1 MIKLSIIIPAYNA
14 EPYISQL
21 IARLHNQ
28 YNEDMEIIVI
38 DDGSKFPYL
47 PEYTEIK
54 VIRQENRGVSAA
66 RNTGMEEAAGEWI
79 AFIDADDLIS
89 DNYVEKVFK
98 ALEEDPD
105 YVYLSWT
112 TFGGGW
118 KAYVQIKDMEG
129 RFPTWNQCVWNRIY
143 KRSMIG
149 DVRFNEKKQ
158 VAEDAEF
165 IRAVKEEG
173 KKKAFIQDVIYFYRT
188 ERRNSL
194 TERFNRGELDTER
207 IVYYYAKIPEDK
219 EVRNALISEIKR
231 DMETSEVIV
240 MTEDR
245 SRDIFSNVCMVM
257 DPTNINATEGRGEYT
272 NLIHIME
279 KPIKAQVVIYQ
290 GRIHEI
296 GGVETWIHNFVQTFK
311 DEYDILVLYDQPS
324 SMTQLERLQE
334 LTLVN
339 KNGKRKILCDTLLN
353 MRITDQIPENIVAK
367 KIVQLCHLC
376 QMKEKYRIQPKHDL
390 VVFPSLAAMESF
402 ADQTGGEVIQNI
414 TLGGNKKMA
423 LILVSAS
430 RFTYEKGEQR
440 MYILA
445 DRLNKAGIPFVW
457 MVFTDADIKSVPG
470 IVRMN
475 PRMDVRS
482 FMAAADYV
490 VQLSDKE
497 SFCYSI
503 VEALELGTAVL
514 ATPLDILPEIGFEE
528 GKHGYIIPKNMEFT
542 DTWLQIIATKVPIFK
557 YDRTEEN
564 KNIKKRWKE
573 ILGNTTKQWK
583 EHKGKVRIRI
593 VSEYYD
599 TEKGRMVSVGEEF
612 LEEPKRADRLI
623 FNGVAKVANNEKID
637 ML

>member
-1 MIKLSIIIPAYNA
+1 MKLSIIIPAYNA

-47 PEYTEIK
+47 PEYPEIK

-66 RNTGMEEAAGEWI
+66 RNTGLEEATGEWI

-98 ALEEDPD
+98 TLKEDPD

-129 RFPTWNQCVWNRIY
+129 QFPTWNQCVWNRIY

-149 DVRFNEKKQ
+149 DVRFNEKKA

-188 ERRNSL
+188 GIKNSL
-194 TERFNRGELDTER
+194 TARFTRGELDMER
-207 IVYYYAKIPEDK
+207 IVYYYAKIPEDQ

-231 DMETSEVIV
+231 EMETNEVIV
-240 MTEDR
+240 MTEDK
-245 SRDIFSNVCMVM
+245 SRKIFADVCMVM
-257 DPTNINATEGRGEYT
+257 DPENIYATEGRGEYT
-272 NLIHIME
+272 SMIHIME
-279 KPIKAQVVIYQ
+279 KPITAQVVIYQ

-311 DEYDILVLYDQPS
+311 NEYDILVLYDQPS
-324 SMTQLERLQE
+324 SMSQLERLQE
-334 LTLVN
+334 HTVVMR
-339 KNGKRKILCDTLLN
+339 NGKRKIVCDTLLN

-367 KIVQLCHLC
+367 RIVQLCHLC
-376 QMKEKYRIQPKHDL
+376 QMQENYRIQPKHDL
-390 VVFPSLAAMESF
+390 VVFPSSAAKESF
-402 ADQTGGEVIQNI
+402 ADQTGGKVIQNI
-414 TLGGNKKMA
+414 TLSEKQKMA
-423 LILVSAS
+423 MILVSAS

-445 DRLNKAGIPFVW
+445 NRLNKAGIPFVW
-457 MVFTDADIKSVPG
+457 LVFTDANIKQGGG
-470 IVRMN
+470 IVKMN
-475 PRMDVRS
+475 PRLDVKS
-482 FMAAADYV
+482 FMGAADYV

-497 SFCYSI
+497 SFCYTI

-514 ATPLDILPEIGFEE
+514 TTPIDILPEIKFEE
-528 GKHGYIIPKNMEFT
+528 GKHGYVMPFDMAFGDE
-542 DTWLQIIATKVPIFK
+542 WLQIIAKRIPVFR
-557 YDRTEEN
+557 YDRISEN
-564 KNIKKRWKE
+564 EKIKKQWNE
-573 ILGNTTKQWK
+573 ILGNTTKKWK
-583 EHKGKVRIRI
+583 EHKGQIRI
-593 VSEYYD
+593 QIINSYYD
-599 TEKGRMVSVGEEF
+599 TEKNRMVNEGEEF
-612 LEEPKRADRLI
+612 LEDAKRADRLI
-623 FNGVAKVANNEKID
+623 MNGVAKFANNAKID